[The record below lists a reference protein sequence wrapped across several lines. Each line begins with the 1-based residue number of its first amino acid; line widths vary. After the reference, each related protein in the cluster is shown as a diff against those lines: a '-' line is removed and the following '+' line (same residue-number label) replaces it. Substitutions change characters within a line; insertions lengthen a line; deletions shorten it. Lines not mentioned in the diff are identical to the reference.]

1 MFLSFSLRFTQENE
15 FISKKKNVLNNF
27 ILILTTINLPD
38 WRSIKMVTG

>member
-15 FISKKKNVLNNF
+15 FIPKKNVLNNF